1 MNRQQKM
8 MVFLAV
14 ATAVSAVVRTRM
26 ERKRKELEENEDGH
40 KGRVPDSITIKR
52 QRRDLPSLFLEI
64 GITNFRRM
72 YRMNECSFYALFDLL
87 QPKLHQPKIKGKPPN
102 GIITLE
108 TRLAMALRWCAGGC
122 KYDIATTHGVNPDEV
137 YTSLW
142 MVIDAIHATREL
154 DINFPECHDK
164 QQQMALEFKSK
175 SGCDFWNCVA
185 AVDGMLVWTNKPSE
199 KTDDMG
205 IGPLKFFNGRK
216 KKFGLQMQGVCGP
229 NKKFLDVTCCHPGSS
244 SDFTMWLDSDLRT
257 KLETDG
263 FLKEGLQLYGDNA
276 YVNTHYMV
284 SPFKQVS
291 DGPKDAFNFYHS
303 QLRITVEGAFG
314 MLVHKWGCL
323 RKPLPM
329 NIPVSKQTRLVI
341 GLCKL
346 HNFCI
351 DQREQQEMEE
361 LCDSDNFH
369 ILQEGGFLLNSNDRP
384 NELLDSNIPD
394 TAYQMAD
401 RSSRNKRDLPVYK
414 MLQYIEDMGYQRPT
428 PQQNK

>member
-1 MNRQQKM
+1 
-8 MVFLAV
+8 
-14 ATAVSAVVRTRM
+14 
-26 ERKRKELEENEDGH
+26 
-40 KGRVPDSITIKR
+40 
-52 QRRDLPSLFLEI
+52 
-64 GITNFRRM
+64 
-72 YRMNECSFYALFDLL
+72 
-87 QPKLHQPKIKGKPPN
+87 
-102 GIITLE
+102 
-108 TRLAMALRWCAGGC
+108 MALRWCAGGC

-185 AVDGMLVWTNKPSE
+185 AVDGMLVWTHKPSE

-229 NKKFLDVTCCHPGSS
+229 NKKFLDVTCCHPGSA
-244 SDFTMWLDSDLRT
+244 SDFTMWLDSELRT

-284 SPFKQVS
+284 APFKQVS
-291 DGPKDAFNFYHS
+291 SGPKDAFNFYHS
-303 QLRITVEGAFG
+303 QLRITIEGAFG

-361 LCDSDNFH
+361 LCASDNFH
-369 ILQEGGFLLNSNDRP
+369 ILQEGGFQLNSNERP
-384 NELLDSNIPD
+384 DELLDGNIPD
-394 TAYQMAD
+394 AAYQMAD
-401 RSSRNKRDLPVYK
+401 RSSRSKRDLPVYK
-414 MLQYIEDMGYQRPT
+414 MLQYIEDMAYQRPT